1 MTILLNDQ
9 NRSDYQHNSNV
20 LLERWFL
27 QHLGILQLA
36 FAPSVAAVVKAHT
49 THLWNACFNCFS
61 RGAEFLEFT
70 HRLNESCHVYVYE
83 LMLRWQNVKLGRHHR
98 QRREGGGVGFF
109 QSVSQIASHT
119 HRMCFLFSRI
129 FPWVEFEGNFKLCF
143 FSKIHGPKN
152 KFSEIDLR
160 EITCFFFVLILPF
173 DLCRMFQYVI
183 WSYSQVRRPQNWRT
197 TIAMITDVQRRRK
210 LGKLAESKEAES
222 YFVLLI
228 CSHSA
233 QPQLSAILI
242 RCPPAWWGWGWK
254 LANWLE

>member
-1 MTILLNDQ
+1 MFYFRQPQQGGGWLIAMLE
-9 NRSDYQHNSNV
+9 NRLKPS
-20 LLERWFL
+20 EEGRGRRWRL
-27 QHLGILQLA
+27 RRSPTA
-36 FAPSVAAVVKAHT
+36 TSYSTTSPPSVAAVVKAHT

-61 RGAEFLEFT
+61 RGAKFLEFI

-109 QSVSQIASHT
+109 QSVSQIALHT

-160 EITCFFFVLILPF
+160 DNLFFFMDWFFPSI
-173 DLCRMFQYVI
+173 
-183 WSYSQVRRPQNWRT
+183 
-197 TIAMITDVQRRRK
+197 
-210 LGKLAESKEAES
+210 
-222 YFVLLI
+222 
-228 CSHSA
+228 
-233 QPQLSAILI
+233 
-242 RCPPAWWGWGWK
+242 
-254 LANWLE
+254 